1 MEHMDRLIG
10 LGWGPYWAGRPPHL
24 TTWIIVEFV
33 QSIMEKAAAEDE
45 PEKAA
50 QGAAAP
56 RKKQMA
62 SATIDGGASGQAR
75 ICDDVAVSI
84 LARLPARAAVSCT
97 ALSKHHRRLIRSLE
111 FASLHCRLGAP
122 LPPPHIAYLATA
134 PIKRRPEQTDPD
146 SVFHGFHLAGAVG
159 LRRGDAPMMRALTG
173 WRHLGTSY
181 VNTCNGVVLLAPK
194 EFSKTC
200 KCTLWNPAVADVS
213 REVTVRRPS
222 PVSKCLVMGLGYGR
236 RSKTYKLLVCH
247 KDAHP
252 SEVSE
257 IPSDTSSF
265 AQLPRVP
272 RDPPVS
278 PAVPRGAEHQLAP
291 PPSSLSTLTPSLFL
305 LTQPLRR
312 FQGPS
317 LKASKSSPELDA
329 GELLHH
335 HAIVST
341 KLEQGEASP
350 SSSPIAPLLKPKV
363 KNKLTSLLL
372 ALHQPATFGG
382 VKQTAPK
389 TEVGAAGGELFFP
402 GRRAVRKIRVR
413 AGKIETPGQGE
424 VEYGPDPV
432 MAESVTPIHLRPPSH
447 RRVWPVFGY
456 FYPADGVVRTLGDD
470 DDEMETP
477 LRTVLSEGVDGQIKQ
492 KSLYMDGT
500 IYLLHLEKSAILAFD
515 VDDETAT
522 KISIPGERQQ
532 DDRPLHDGKF
542 ELIEMSGRPCMVT
555 IDGCCLALWL
565 LTADHQWDQK
575 CVILDESSI
584 YLHSI
589 IGVWDCG
596 GLLVL
601 YFELSI
607 RGLWL
612 YDVAKN
618 TIFKAD
624 LPGEL
629 TVERLDYEISW
640 GYKPTLVSPG
650 SIVGEIS
657 QDLERRRNSSA
668 HIAEVINPLGAQ
680 DRRKGEE
687 ATLNTVCLMEFLVR
701 IMQKLPNDMRD
712 INGTPGF
719 FPSHLKITAE
729 QNTDTLTSSSPG
741 TQQPTRILAAA
752 A

>member
-1 MEHMDRLIG
+1 
-10 LGWGPYWAGRPPHL
+10 
-24 TTWIIVEFV
+24 
-33 QSIMEKAAAEDE
+33 MEKAAAEDE

-213 REVTVRRPS
+213 R
-222 PVSKCLVMGLGYGR
+222 
-236 RSKTYKLLVCH
+236 
-247 KDAHP
+247 
-252 SEVSE
+252 
-257 IPSDTSSF
+257 
-265 AQLPRVP
+265 
-272 RDPPVS
+272 
-278 PAVPRGAEHQLAP
+278 
-291 PPSSLSTLTPSLFL
+291 
-305 LTQPLRR
+305 
-312 FQGPS
+312 
-317 LKASKSSPELDA
+317 
-329 GELLHH
+329 
-335 HAIVST
+335 
-341 KLEQGEASP
+341 
-350 SSSPIAPLLKPKV
+350 
-363 KNKLTSLLL
+363 
-372 ALHQPATFGG
+372 
-382 VKQTAPK
+382 
-389 TEVGAAGGELFFP
+389 
-402 GRRAVRKIRVR
+402 
-413 AGKIETPGQGE
+413 
-424 VEYGPDPV
+424 
-432 MAESVTPIHLRPPSH
+432 
-447 RRVWPVFGY
+447 
-456 FYPADGVVRTLGDD
+456 
-470 DDEMETP
+470 
-477 LRTVLSEGVDGQIKQ
+477 EGVDGQIKQ

-712 INGTPGF
+712 VLEMPTMDSEDSDYLF
-719 FPSHLKITAE
+719 ESVEDLSE
-729 QNTDTLTSSSPG
+729 TL
-741 TQQPTRILAAA
+741 
-752 A
+752 